1 MIRVKNLSFGYGGGE
16 IIKDVSLDI
25 MPRELCALIGPS
37 GCGKTTFI
45 KILSK
50 IIKNFSGEICYASE
64 RGADREFSIGYVP
77 QNYGLLPWKSVEEN
91 ICLPLRLRGEKG
103 DIGPGAIGPV
113 AESLEIDGLL
123 KKYPRELSGGQK
135 QRAALARAILSARD
149 LLLLDEPFSALDM
162 LTAQKAQELFLRVW
176 SEHQVSAL
184 FITHNVYEAVNLAKR
199 ILVMNRNGNIFEY
212 TDMNEKDKLL
222 NLFYNL

>member
-1 MIRVKNLSFGYGGGE
+1 MIHINHLSFGYGERE
-16 IIKDVSLDI
+16 IVKDVSLDI
-25 MPRELCALIGPS
+25 MPQELCALIGPS

-50 IIKNFSGEICYASE
+50 ILTGFSGEIRYVSE
-64 RGADREFSIGYVP
+64 RGEGRDFSIGYVP
-77 QNYGLLPWKSVEEN
+77 QNYGLFPWKSVEEN
-91 ICLPLRLRGEKG
+91 IRLPMRLKKEYR
-103 DIGPGAIGPV
+103 DIEPV
-113 AESLEIDGLL
+113 VESLEIGDLL

-176 SEHQVSAL
+176 SEHKVSAL
-184 FITHNVYEAVNLAKR
+184 FITHNIHEAMSLAKR
-199 ILVMNRNGNIFEY
+199 ILVMDRNGNIFEY
-212 TDMNEKDKLL
+212 TDMHEKDTLL
-222 NLFYNL
+222 NLFYHL

>member
-1 MIRVKNLSFGYGGGE
+1 LIQVKNLSFGYDDRE
-16 IIKDVSLDI
+16 IIHNVSLDI
-25 MPRELCALIGPS
+25 RPRELCALIGPS

-45 KILSK
+45 KILSR
-50 IIKNFSGEICYASE
+50 IIKKFSGELRYVSE
-64 RGADREFSIGYVP
+64 RGAGQEFSIGYVP

-91 ICLPLRLRGEKG
+91 IRLPLLLKKKRG
-103 DIGPGAIGPV
+103 DIKPV

-135 QRAALARAILSARD
+135 QRVALARAVLSAPD

-184 FITHNVYEAVNLAKR
+184 FITHHVSEALDLAKR
-199 ILVMNRNGNIFEY
+199 ILVMDRNGHIFEY
-212 TDMNEKDKLL
+212 TDTNEKDTLRHLL
-222 NLFYNL
+222 YQL

>member
-1 MIRVKNLSFGYGGGE
+1 LIRVKNLSFGYGERE
-16 IIKDVSLDI
+16 IIKNVSLDI

-45 KILSK
+45 KILSH
-50 IIKNFSGEICYASE
+50 IIKNFSGEIRYVSE
-64 RGADREFSIGYVP
+64 RGAGREFSIGYVP
-77 QNYGLLPWKSVEEN
+77 QNYGLFPWKSVEEN
-91 ICLPLRLRGEKG
+91 IRLPLLLRGEKG
-103 DIGPGAIGPV
+103 DIMPV
-113 AESLEIDGLL
+113 AESLEIGDLL

-176 SEHQVSAL
+176 SEHRVGAL
-184 FITHNVYEAVNLAKR
+184 FITHNVYEAINLAKR
-199 ILVMNRNGNIFEY
+199 ILVMDRNGNIFEY
-212 TDMNEKDKLL
+212 TDMNEKDKLFD
-222 NLFYNL
+222 LFYNL

>member
-1 MIRVKNLSFGYGGGE
+1 LIRVKNLSFGYGQGE
-16 IIKDVSLDI
+16 LIKNVSLDI

-50 IIKNFSGEICYASE
+50 IIKNFSGEIRYVSG

-91 ICLPLRLRGEKG
+91 IRLPLLLKGETG
-103 DIGPGAIGPV
+103 DIGPV
-113 AESLEIDGLL
+113 AESLEIAGLL
-123 KKYPRELSGGQK
+123 KKYPRELSGGQQ

-199 ILVMNRNGNIFEY
+199 ILVMDRNGHIFEY
-212 TDMNEKDKLL
+212 TDTHEKDKLFD
-222 NLFYNL
+222 LFYRL

>member
-1 MIRVKNLSFGYGGGE
+1 LIHVRNLSFGYGERE
-16 IIKDVSLDI
+16 IVKDVSLDI
-25 MPRELCALIGPS
+25 MPQELCALIGPS

-50 IIKNFSGEICYASE
+50 IIKKFSGEVRYVSG
-64 RGADREFSIGYVP
+64 RGAAEEFSIGYVP
-77 QNYGLLPWKSVEEN
+77 QNYGLFPWKNVEEN
-91 ICLPLRLRGEKG
+91 IRLPLLLKGERG
-103 DIGPGAIGPV
+103 DIHPV

-135 QRAALARAILSARD
+135 QRVALARAVLSARD

-176 SEHQVSAL
+176 SEHRVSAL

-199 ILVMNRNGNIFEY
+199 ILVMDRNGHIFEY
-212 TDMNEKDKLL
+212 TDTNEKDKLFH
-222 NLFYNL
+222 LFYNL

>member
-1 MIRVKNLSFGYGGGE
+1 LIYVNNLSFGYGERE
-16 IIKDVSLDI
+16 ILKNVSLTI

-50 IIKNFSGEICYASE
+50 IIKKFSGEIRYCSE
-64 RGADREFSIGYVP
+64 RGEDKEFSIGYVP
-77 QNYGLLPWKSVEEN
+77 QNYGLFPWKSVEEN
-91 ICLPLRLRGEKG
+91 IRLPMKLTGEKG
-103 DIGPGAIGPV
+103 DIRPV

-135 QRAALARAILSARD
+135 QRIALARAILSAKD

-176 SEHQVSAL
+176 SEHRVSAL

-199 ILVMNRNGNIFEY
+199 ILIMDRNGNIFEY
-212 TDMNEKDKLL
+212 TDINEKDKLF
-222 NLFYNL
+222 NLFCNL